1 MQMCR
6 TSASP
11 PPAPQARVARQAAA
25 STRVGIN
32 NSACDRLRPPRCGN
46 ILFPGCIEE
55 EEEEE
60 MLRLFLTNPSDSSS
74 LAQTVR
80 IEDEGRNMKAVVTV
94 IYQQTGT
101 FPVLLQLFVF
111 FFELRNVDVKQMRK
125 ICSSSGPVPND
136 LCS

>member
-6 TSASP
+6 TSAAP

-32 NSACDRLRPPRCGN
+32 NSAGDRLRPPRCGN

-55 EEEEE
+55 EEE

-74 LAQTVR
+74 PAQTVR
-80 IEDEGRNMKAVVTV
+80 IEDEGRNMKAMVTV
-94 IYQQTGT
+94 IYEETGT
-101 FPVLLQLFVF
+101 FPVLLQLFVRF
-111 FFELRNVDVKQMRK
+111 LFLKQK
-125 ICSSSGPVPND
+125 C
-136 LCS
+136 